1 MSNFG
6 RFPPLFSSIFIP
18 LSLSRNVPSRAPG
31 LPGAQTLIHA
41 PSGPNKD
48 GPGRHLLLLL
58 LFQGTE
64 YNNHQRQQQPEI
76 NGVPTN
82 DRGKSRMCS
91 KTSKEIKSAGE
102 WPTWRVAQ
110 KSFSPCHSLG
120 WLVEDRVV
128 LGKIKTCALYLII
141 NTHTHTTGWW
151 EGNNTKGGGEDS
163 KSRFCG
169 AINRP
174 PIFSLL
180 SRTLSPQQVTMAI
193 NRREGLQ
200 HLKTLGQFERAK
212 TCLGRFL
219 FLWAPNGNHSK
230 PKKKKIFSRNSRRSG
245 VEKTFV
251 IGPQN
256 GVGRCL
262 VTDLRAVMYGQS

>member
-1 MSNFG
+1 MAHLASCAEEFFTLS
-6 RFPPLFSSIFIP
+6 FP
-18 LSLSRNVPSRAPG
+18 
-31 LPGAQTLIHA
+31 
-41 PSGPNKD
+41 
-48 GPGRHLLLLL
+48 
-58 LFQGTE
+58 
-64 YNNHQRQQQPEI
+64 
-76 NGVPTN
+76 
-82 DRGKSRMCS
+82 
-91 KTSKEIKSAGE
+91 
-102 WPTWRVAQ
+102 
-110 KSFSPCHSLG
+110 
-120 WLVEDRVV
+120 WLVGRGSGCFGENKNLR
-128 LGKIKTCALYLII
+128 LIP
-141 NTHTHTTGWW
+141 NNKYTHTTGWW

-212 TCLGRFL
+212 TCLERFL
-219 FLWAPNGNHSK
+219 LFVGAKWKSFKA
-230 PKKKKIFSRNSRRSG
+230 KKKKIFSRNSRRSG